1 MSGKLYV
8 IATPIGNLGDVSTRT
23 VEAIQSCDFV
33 LAEDTRVTIKL
44 LSHFGIQ
51 KRLVSCH
58 EYNESE
64 RVKMLGEAN
73 AQSQSVALISDAGTP
88 LVSDPGYKIVQEAIA
103 LNMVVI
109 PIPGPSA
116 FLLALVG
123 SGLPCDRFVF
133 EGFLPDKAISQKK
146 RLEELRDE
154 TRTLIFYV
162 SPHKVLKTLALM
174 HEVLGVRRACIAREI
189 TKFYEEFV
197 RGTLVELKEEFSS
210 RDILGEFVLVVEGA
224 NKDAGGNAIS
234 EELLQK
240 EIREHLAAGLS
251 VRDLSAAIAER
262 YELKKSA
269 IYKLAIEVSSQLGD
283 GSQLGDTPV

>member
-8 IATPIGNLGDVSTRT
+8 VATPIGNLGDVSSRT
-23 VEAIQSCDFV
+23 VDAIQSCDFV

-58 EYNESE
+58 EFNESE
-64 RVKMLGEAN
+64 RLQLLTQAN
-73 AQSQSVALISDAGTP
+73 AQNQCVALISDAGTP
-88 LVSDPGYKIVQEAIA
+88 LVSDPGYKIVQQAIA

-109 PIPGPSA
+109 PVPGASA

-133 EGFLPDKAISQKK
+133 EGFLPDKPASQRKH
-146 RLEELRDE
+146 LEQLRDE
-154 TRTLIFYV
+154 KRTLIFYV

-174 HEVLGVRRACIAREI
+174 QDVFGNRRACIAREI

-197 RGTLVELKEEFSS
+197 RATLLELKEEFSR
-210 RDILGEFVLVVEGA
+210 RDILGEFVLVVAGA
-224 NKDAGGNAIS
+224 DKDAADNEIS
-234 EELLQK
+234 EAMLRQV
-240 EIREHLAAGLS
+240 IGEHLAAGLS
-251 VRDLSAAIAER
+251 VKDISSAIAQR
-262 YELKKSA
+262 YALKKSV
-269 IYKLAIEVSSQLGD
+269 IYKLAVEVAESIM
-283 GSQLGDTPV
+283 T

>member
-8 IATPIGNLGDVSTRT
+8 IATPIGNLGDVCPRT
-23 VEAIQSCDFV
+23 VEAISSCEFV

-58 EYNESE
+58 EFNESD
-64 RVKMLGEAN
+64 RVKMLSHAN
-73 AQSQSVALISDAGTP
+73 SQNHGVALISDAGTP
-88 LVSDPGYKIVQEAIA
+88 LISDPGYKIVQEAIA

-109 PIPGPSA
+109 PVPGPSA

-133 EGFLPDKAISQKK
+133 EGFLPDKPTAQRK
-146 RLEELRDE
+146 RLEVLSSER
-154 TRTLIFYV
+154 RTLIFYV
-162 SPHKVLKTLALM
+162 SPHKVLKTLSLM
-174 HEVLGVRRACIAREI
+174 QEVFGDRKACIAREI

-197 RGTLVELKEEFSS
+197 RGTLEELKQNFSK
-210 RDILGEFVLVVEGA
+210 REILGEFVLVVAGA
-224 NKDAGGNAIS
+224 HEDAQDHAS
-234 EELLQK
+234 EELLRK
-240 EIREHLAAGLS
+240 EISAHLAAGLS
-251 VRDLSAAIAER
+251 VKDLSAAIAER

-269 IYKLAIEVSSQLGD
+269 IYKLAIDVASQE
-283 GSQLGDTPV
+283 